1 MPAKMVLPSP
11 YSQIVSDDNMF
22 FLGTAIS
29 MKSGQLNLGSFECF
43 KLRASSKYQSR
54 THVSKGSGDRNI
66 EIYFTLKGTSTRIDD
81 GVYDGDDDDVDEYK
95 WCCIG

>member
-1 MPAKMVLPSP
+1 MALPSP

-22 FLGTAIS
+22 FFGTAIS

-66 EIYFTLKGTSTRIDD
+66 EIYFIKTFDLHPQRNIHN
-81 GVYDGDDDDVDEYK
+81 VYDGDDDDVDEYK